1 MDEEKRHGPSS
12 VGAKAHGHGGGKGG
26 GKSGGRSDFWLTVI
40 GIGKLIKVA
49 ILLSV
54 GVAALLAVNHRPPE
68 LLAHVANFVGV
79 DHNSRHLHQLIA
91 KVSGVTPK
99 KLEAVGL
106 GCFVYAALFATE
118 GIGLLTKKRWAEY
131 FTIVI
136 TLSFVPLELYEIVH
150 HASIPKVVTLLLNVA
165 VAIYLIVRV
174 RRQRHEGS
182 EGHEGS
188 DDEDVSARERGPR
201 SAPAPLGIASR

>member
-1 MDEEKRHGPSS
+1 MDEEKRHGAPS
-12 VGAKAHGHGGGKGG
+12 GEAKAHG
-26 GKSGGRSDFWLTVI
+26 KSGGKTGGKSDFWLTVI

-54 GVAALLAVNHRPPE
+54 GVFVLVAVNHRPPE
-68 LLAHVANFVGV
+68 VLAHVANFVGV
-79 DHNSRHLHQLIA
+79 DHNSRHLHSLIA
-91 KVSGVTPK
+91 QVSGVTPK
-99 KLEAVGL
+99 KLEAVGV
-106 GCFVYAALFATE
+106 GCFVYAGLFATE

-150 HASIPKVVTLLLNVA
+150 HASIAKVVTLLLNVA

-174 RRQRHEGS
+174 RRERHEKSG
-182 EGHEGS
+182 GS
-188 DDEDVSARERGPR
+188 DDPNVTSREPGPR